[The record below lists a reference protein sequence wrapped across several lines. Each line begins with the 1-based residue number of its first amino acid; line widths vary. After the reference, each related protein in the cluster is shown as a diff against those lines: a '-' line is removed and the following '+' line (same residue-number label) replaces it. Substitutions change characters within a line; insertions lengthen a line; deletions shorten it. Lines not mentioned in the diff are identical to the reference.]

1 MVAGCNGRF
10 DHHDGG
16 MEDSQHRLEAML
28 ASADIVVCATDYV
41 SHGAYY
47 RTKRFCK
54 RTEKPYALLGNSG
67 LSSFALAIEKL
78 AA

>member
-1 MVAGCNGRF
+1 MVTGCNGRF

-16 MEDSQHRLEAML
+16 LEDSQHRLEAML

-41 SHGAYY
+41 SHGTYY

-54 RTEKPYALLGNSG
+54 RTEKPHALLGNSG
-67 LSSFALAIEKL
+67 LSSFALAIENL